1 MAAFTSGNPVLL
13 IKKLAGVLLLILGLV
28 LVLAATGLSQ
38 SYNGLTVL
46 GTLVLVT
53 GIVLLIM
60 KIVRR
65 NQPTN

>member
-1 MAAFTSGNPVLL
+1 MATFAGGNPVLL
-13 IKKLAGVLLLILGLV
+13 IKKLAGVFLLILG

-38 SYNGLTVL
+38 SYDGLTVI